1 MPSQQGGSRQFCCQ
15 AETSWELAEEPAEA
29 GYSAEG
35 INARL
40 YYGLGWAARAPALQ
54 PGQRAKGRENLV
66 RVLLLAGSLSAEVKQ
81 MF

>member
-1 MPSQQGGSRQFCCQ
+1 M
-15 AETSWELAEEPAEA
+15 AEEPAEA

-40 YYGLGWAARAPALQ
+40 YYGLGWAAMAPALQ
-54 PGQRAKGRENLV
+54 PGQWAKGRENLV
-66 RVLLLAGSLSAEVKQ
+66 RVLLLAASLSAEVKQ